1 MVQLSTPPSRTPV
14 TIAMI
19 QQCPSF
25 AYVTLLTRP
34 SYLAG
39 LLVLHQSLRAVHSM
53 YDLVVMIPPTLP
65 QETRDV
71 LRRCRITVRE
81 VEWLHPPAGKYTPHQ
96 RDAHYID
103 TWTKLRHVVS
113 TTTCVLLWALTASCL
128 FYQSIRTDGV

>member
-1 MVQLSTPPSRTPV
+1 MVQPSTPPSKTPAA
-14 TIAMI
+14 IAMI

-34 SYLAG
+34 SYLPG

-53 YDLVVMIPPTLP
+53 YSLVVMIPPTLP

-81 VEWLHPPAGKYTPHQ
+81 VQWLHPPAGKYTPHQ

-103 TWTKLRHVVS
+103 TWTKLRHVFS
-113 TTTCVLLWALTASCL
+113 ITICVLLWALTTSDIC
-128 FYQSIRTDGV
+128 YQSIRTRRI